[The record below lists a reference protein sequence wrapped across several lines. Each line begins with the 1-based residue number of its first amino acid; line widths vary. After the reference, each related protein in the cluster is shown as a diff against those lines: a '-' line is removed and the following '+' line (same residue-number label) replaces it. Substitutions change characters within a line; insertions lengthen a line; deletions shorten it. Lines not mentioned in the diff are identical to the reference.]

1 MQQQQ
6 QQLAAPQRT
15 AAYAPPPG
23 VYDEALDEAGSPRPH
38 WRQAFQSLNAYPQGE
53 LARRVQRA
61 NRRLAEDGATFD
73 VFSGEEKAR
82 GPLRFDLLPL
92 VVSAQEWSTLMAGL
106 DQRARLLDYVARDLN
121 GPQRLLE
128 DRTYPAEALFSNPAF
143 HRGFH
148 DLRPSEETRL
158 WLYAAEMARS
168 PSGQWFVM
176 ADRTDAPAGL
186 GFALENRLVSL
197 QCLPR
202 MLHDVGIQRLAS
214 WFASLQESIAE
225 RYARKSESPRV
236 ALLSM
241 GPASP
246 FYFEDV
252 FLARYLGYTLVE
264 GGDLSVRGEHVFL
277 KTLDGLAQIDA
288 IVARGVERG
297 LDPLELGGAWN
308 HGVPGLLQVIR
319 SGNVA
324 LVNTPGC
331 SLLEAPV
338 FMALLPKLCREV
350 LGEELALPSIATW
363 WYGDAASR
371 RYVDANLADL
381 VVKPAFQASGGD
393 EFVVSEL
400 SIDQLRG
407 LRDRMK
413 SDPTAYVAQEKIARS
428 AAPAWRG
435 EPTEIGCGHVA
446 VRAFLC
452 RPAGE
457 RDADGAYLALPGGLV
472 RVAPTTAP
480 MELSI
485 TAGDQSKDLW
495 VLAEGQVE
503 TVSLLEP
510 AGERTPLRRSGAM
523 FPSRV
528 ADNLFWLGLSV
539 QRCELLARLLRA
551 TSERLN
557 AETEGEFLE
566 LPMLVRALSQQGQ
579 LDPGFSL
586 DDFSSQLPSLAAEL
600 PRAACDLDESRGIAR
615 AAAEV
620 RRLALASR
628 NWLSPDAWRRL
639 FGAANDYL
647 DAATQPP
654 ADCGELLAR
663 LDPLLGGLAAA
674 AGLIHEGMIRGP
686 AWRFL
691 DIGRRIES
699 ARGVAGLTRVALEA
713 DHLAQRPVLRTLLEL
728 VDCQMTYRSRYLD
741 RVQQH
746 AVLDLVLVDETNPK
760 SLAHELAR
768 AADHVDALPDSG
780 RNPLVDPD
788 ERVVAGALFAAR
800 MLTLDELS
808 EDPPTTVQSLL
819 KESDRRLSEL
829 VDVLTSEYLV
839 HSGPARQIG

>member
-6 QQLAAPQRT
+6 QQAVAAPRT
-15 AAYAPPPG
+15 SAFVCPPS
-23 VYDEALDEAGSPRPH
+23 VYNEALDEHGAPRPH
-38 WRQAFQSLNAYPQGE
+38 WRQAFASLNAYPSGE
-53 LARRVQRA
+53 LARRVLRA

-73 VFSGEEKAR
+73 VFSNEEKAR

-92 VVSAQEWSTLMAGL
+92 VVSAEEWSSLMAGL
-106 DQRARLLDYVARDLN
+106 DQRARLLDLVARDLN
-121 GPQRLLE
+121 GPQRLLDE
-128 DRTYPAEALFSNPAF
+128 GLFPAEALFRNPAF
-143 HRGFH
+143 HRAFH

-158 WLYAAEMARS
+158 GLYAAEMARS

-176 ADRTDAPAGL
+176 ADRTDAPSGL

-197 QCLPR
+197 QCLPK

-214 WFASLQESIAE
+214 WFAALQESIAQ
-225 RYARKSESPRV
+225 RYAGKTDSPRV
-236 ALLSM
+236 ALLTT
-241 GPASP
+241 GPSSP

-252 FLARYLGYTLVE
+252 FLARYLGYILVE

-288 IVARGVERG
+288 IVVRGAERG

-308 HGVPGLLQVIR
+308 HGVPGLMQVVR

-338 FMALLPKLCREV
+338 FMALLPKLCRAT

-363 WYGDAASR
+363 WCGDAESR
-371 RYVDANLADL
+371 RYVEANLANL
-381 VVKPAFQASGGD
+381 VVKPAFQASGGQ
-393 EFVVSEL
+393 ELVVSEL
-400 SIDQLRG
+400 SAERVQHLRA
-407 LRDRMK
+407 RMAA
-413 SDPTAYVAQEKIARS
+413 DPSQYVAQEKIARS

-452 RPAGE
+452 RPANEGA
-457 RDADGAYLALPGGLV
+457 ADSGYLALPGGLV
-472 RVAPTTAP
+472 RVAPTVAP

-495 VLAEGQVE
+495 VLADRQIE

-510 AGERTPLRRSGAM
+510 AGEPTQLRRSGAM

-557 AETEGEFLE
+557 AETEGEFPE

-586 DDFSSQLPSLAAEL
+586 EDFSGQLPSLAAEL
-600 PRAACDLDESRGIAR
+600 PRVATDLDEPRGLAR
-615 AAAEV
+615 ATAEV

-639 FGAANDYL
+639 YGAANEYL
-647 DAATQPP
+647 GAATQPP

-674 AGLIHEGMIRGP
+674 VGLIQEGMIRGP

-713 DHLAQRPVLRTLLEL
+713 DHLAQRAVLRTLLEL

-746 AVLDLVLVDETNPK
+746 AVLDLVIVDETNPK
-760 SLAHELAR
+760 SLSHELAR
-768 AADHVDALPDSG
+768 AADHVDALPDAG

-788 ERVVAGALFAAR
+788 ERVIAVALFDAR
-800 MLTLDELS
+800 MLRLEDLC
-808 EDPPTTVQSLL
+808 EDPPTRVLALL
-819 KESDRRLSEL
+819 KDSDRRLSEL